1 MLEIIG
7 LALIGVALGTVTG
20 LVPGIHVN
28 TVVLIILSVLPALLT
43 RFPAHS
49 IAGLIVAMAIVHSYV
64 DYIPSIFL
72 GAPSEDSVL
81 SVLPGHKLLLKGRGY
96 EAVQLTVIGGVGS
109 TILSLVMLGLVLA
122 VLPTL
127 YSRIIPLVPYLLTTV
142 IAYMVLV
149 QNRSRW
155 LWAAIAVMLSGV
167 LGIIILE
174 LGVINP
180 GKALFP
186 ALTGLFGISTLY
198 MSQRTILKIPVQHIT
213 STPVEYGKG
222 VAIGSLAGL
231 VSGILPSLGPSQS
244 ATIIQSLF
252 KSGGDEKEFL
262 VAMGGVNTANSLF
275 AFLALYLI
283 ERSRSGASIAVKE
296 ILSPLSQT
304 DMLFIIG
311 VTLFTT
317 FFAAALTLKL
327 AKTAAAHV
335 PKINYRKF
343 STATIIFLIALTISL
358 TGLKGLLILVTASAI
373 GVFVQAAGVNR
384 STCMTVLMIPT
395 ILYFLS

>member
-1 MLEIIG
+1 VLEIIG
-7 LALIGVALGTVTG
+7 LALIGIALGTVTG

-28 TVVLIILSVLPALLT
+28 TVVIVLLSILPALLNE
-43 RFPAHS
+43 FPAHS
-49 IAGLIVAMAIVHSYV
+49 IAALIVAMAIVHSYI

-72 GAPSEDSVL
+72 GAPAEDSVL
-81 SVLPGHKLLLKGRGY
+81 SVLPGHRLLLKGRGY
-96 EAVQLTVIGGVGS
+96 EAVRLTVIGGVGA
-109 TILSLVMLGLVLA
+109 TIFSLAMLVLVFA

-127 YSRIIPLVPYLLTTV
+127 YSRIIPAVPYLLTTV

-149 QNRSRW
+149 QNRKRW
-155 LWAAIAVMLSGV
+155 LYAAIVVMLSGS

-180 GKALFP
+180 SRALFP
-186 ALTGLFGISTLY
+186 ALTGLFGISMLY
-198 MSQRTILKIPVQHIT
+198 MSQRTMLKIPVQHIT
-213 STPVEYGKG
+213 STPVKYQKG
-222 VAIGSLAGL
+222 VVIGSLAGL
-231 VSGILPSLGPSQS
+231 VSGILPSIGPSQS

-262 VAMGGVNTANSLF
+262 VAMGGVNTANSLY

-283 ERSRSGASIAVKE
+283 GRSRSGASIAVAE
-296 ILSPLSQT
+296 ILSPLSQS
-304 DMLFIIG
+304 DMLAIIG

-335 PKINYRKF
+335 PKINYKKF
-343 STATIIFLIALTISL
+343 AAATITFLIVLTIL
-358 TGLKGLLILVTASAI
+358 FTGPKGLLILVTASAI
-373 GVFVQAAGVNR
+373 GIFVQAAGVNR
-384 STCMTVLMIPT
+384 STCMTILMIPT
-395 ILYFLS
+395 ILYFLG